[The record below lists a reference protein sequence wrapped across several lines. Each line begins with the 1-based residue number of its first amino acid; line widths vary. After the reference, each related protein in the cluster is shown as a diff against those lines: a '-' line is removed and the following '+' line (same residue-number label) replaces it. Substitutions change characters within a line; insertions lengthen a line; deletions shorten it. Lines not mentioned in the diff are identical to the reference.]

1 MRKTKKVI
9 RRKLKLNKTT
19 KKRINRRKKSKR
31 MSRKYQGRGGNKPL
45 KEVNLWQMFGKIFN
59 DAIEE
64 EGGWDNIRK
73 KSQQFTSF
81 NKQYND
87 LWRKQNKASYPQ
99 SNEYVRQMVRL
110 RERFV
115 NKIYTLFQGKY
126 PRDYINHV
134 VENSENNQMSEVLM
148 EMYLSS
154 IYPFNR
160 QYDFGYDE
168 YPEEEKPYNKFR
180 IDVIEPKYP
189 GNKPMQKW
197 QMVKNYVSPVG
208 RNFIGRKIWA
218 NGNILSLDELE
229 FWLYVFK
236 IRKEIGLE
244 KIQEWIDLTNKLQEA
259 QRDEGKYMSLI
270 IRAGRGWNTT
280 TTAKLEELRAIVTKK
295 NDEIKKRF
303 PQGHNIYQ
311 LEQIF
316 KYPGME
322 GTPEQ
327 LQEVI
332 DQIQQEIDDYTF

>member
-1 MRKTKKVI
+1 MGKTKKVI
-9 RRKLKLNKTT
+9 KRKLKLNKTT
-19 KKRINRRKKSKR
+19 KKRINQRKKSKR
-31 MSRKYQGRGGNKPL
+31 ISRKYQGRGGNKPL
-45 KEVNLWQMFGKIFN
+45 EKVNLQQMFYKIFS
-59 DAIEE
+59 DAIEQ
-64 EGGWDNIRK
+64 EGGYDK
-73 KSQQFTSF
+73 MEDTSLVP
-81 NKQYND
+81 KYND
-87 LWRKQNKASYPQ
+87 MLSKWLKGTTSEKDKMNK
-99 SNEYVRQMVRL
+99 EIEKLRIYVVGKL
-110 RERFV
+110 Y
-115 NKIYTLFQGKY
+115 KLFQGKY
-126 PRDYINHV
+126 PRDYIDHV
-134 VENSENNQMSEVLM
+134 VDMERPEVLM

-154 IYPFNR
+154 IYPFSR
-160 QYDFGYDE
+160 EYDFGYDE

-236 IRKEIGLE
+236 IRKAHQGS
-244 KIQEWIDLTNKLQEA
+244 
-259 QRDEGKYMSLI
+259 SLVP
-270 IRAGRGWNTT
+270 
-280 TTAKLEELRAIVTKK
+280 K
-295 NDEIKKRF
+295 
-303 PQGHNIYQ
+303 
-311 LEQIF
+311 IF